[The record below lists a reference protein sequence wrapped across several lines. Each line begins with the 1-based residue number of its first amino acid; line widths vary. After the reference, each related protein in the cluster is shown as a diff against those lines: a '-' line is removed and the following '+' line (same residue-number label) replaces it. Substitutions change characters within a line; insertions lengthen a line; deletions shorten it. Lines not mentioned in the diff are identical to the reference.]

1 MNFNELS
8 FAVRFLD
15 PLEDQGAV
23 RVKASRM
30 RAIQA
35 LEADRLN
42 ALFFGDKEEV
52 FLSRKELMSIPRR
65 EADLFTIS
73 VLYWCYPNN
82 NWQRCT
88 YAMRAWNDL
97 IALVRDIR
105 NHRNMSS
112 DYYAGL
118 EPIMAGIHN
127 LNISIYSK
135 LFYFAKASIDGYPC
149 VILDNNVMAGIDN
162 LEGEVFEELKSSVI
176 GTNRYRVYLRYLQA
190 MGNLAA
196 QIGVPAQNI
205 EYALWLAGRN
215 GL

>member
-23 RVKASRM
+23 RVEASRM

-42 ALFFGDKEEV
+42 ALFFGDKDEV

-73 VLYWCYPNN
+73 VLYWGYPNN

-118 EPIMAGIHN
+118 ESVMEGIHN
-127 LNISIYSK
+127 LNISTYSK
-135 LFYFAKASIDGYPC
+135 LFYFARASINGYPC
-149 VILDNNVMAGIDN
+149 VILDNNVMASIDN
-162 LEGEVFEELKSSVI
+162 LEGEVFEELKSSVL
-176 GTNRYRVYLRYLQA
+176 GTNRYRVYPRYLQA
-190 MGNLAA
+190 VGNLAA
-196 QIGVPAQNI
+196 QIGVPTQNI
-205 EYALWLAGRN
+205 EYALWLAGRKR
-215 GL
+215 L